1 MNDQDKGKETMDN
14 KTDQKSSE
22 MKKKFSF
29 PSMNY
34 NTPSEAAKDPLK
46 ILTEIAKDKDIE
58 AETKEWLLN
67 YSVTRFNN
75 RRKMAYLSLITIIAF
90 VGFLALAAVYDG
102 LISANASEGILANV
116 KKVESLFI
124 WIGGFL
130 ASIVATYY
138 GVSSFRPSS

>member
-1 MNDQDKGKETMDN
+1 MNDQDKGKETIEG
-14 KTDQKSSE
+14 KTDQKSLE

-34 NTPSEAAKDPLK
+34 NAPSEASKDPLK
-46 ILTEIAKDKDIE
+46 ILTDIAKDKDIN
-58 AETKEWLLN
+58 AETKEWLFN

-102 LISANASEGILANV
+102 LTAAKASEGILVNV
-116 KKVESLFI
+116 QKVESLFI